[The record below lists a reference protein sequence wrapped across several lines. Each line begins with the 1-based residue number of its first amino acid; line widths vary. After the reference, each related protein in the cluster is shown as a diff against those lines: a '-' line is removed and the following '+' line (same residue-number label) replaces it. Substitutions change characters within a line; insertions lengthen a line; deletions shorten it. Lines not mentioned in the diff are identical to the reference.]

1 MHFNEKTLINLLR
14 FNLLALFVL
23 LVFERR
29 LSSQT
34 VNESKSYS
42 IQSNSNTTDSASKIL
57 AQIGRLASK
66 NVPIKVDTT
75 MTLVEELNP
84 EFDWNLQRPV
94 DEAIRS
100 LKKTGRP
107 AFKFLIE
114 NIDNKSFSRPVLGS
128 IWVNQSVGGVCKA
141 IISSQVDLIPV
152 PDRYSRR
159 GNDGKRHY
167 RFGYFQD
174 AYGGDFKRWWVENQ
188 EKSLREMQLSA
199 LAWQIDKESEIGM
212 SDETHPRYQKY
223 IDLIKKC
230 HAELQ
235 GGETEATQVGEN
247 KGVMKE
253 TGAETGATQG
263 K

>member
-141 IISSQVDLIPV
+141 IISSQVDF
-152 PDRYSRR
+152 
-159 GNDGKRHY
+159 GKALGDTHKPEAVLPSLTSFATE
-167 RFGYFQD
+167 RFLL
-174 AYGGDFKRWWVENQ
+174 
-188 EKSLREMQLSA
+188 LR
-199 LAWQIDKESEIGM
+199 QIVVNCFNLKEINSV
-212 SDETHPRYQKY
+212 HLNP
-223 IDLIKKC
+223 
-230 HAELQ
+230 
-235 GGETEATQVGEN
+235 
-247 KGVMKE
+247 
-253 TGAETGATQG
+253 
-263 K
+263 